1 MTLDPSQTLLL
12 EQRRGMIDFTLLDAL
27 DVLRVVPRPVLFQA
41 LGIARLEHGELLEPE
56 RARDVI

>member
-27 DVLRVVPRPVLFQA
+27 DVLRVMSRSILLQA
-41 LGIARLEHGELLEPE
+41 LRVARLEN
-56 RARDVI
+56 R